1 MGVVIPEDQRGAE
14 TDGFVTAAPQ
24 YHTWKEAGID

>member
-14 TDGFVTAAPQ
+14 TDGLVTAAPQ
-24 YHTWKEAGID
+24 YHTFVPGN